1 MVEKKV
7 VSKPKGRRRIVEINS
22 ASRPG
27 RVRGTESVSEPC
39 SLCGSLDWETDDSR
53 GETTCGTCGYV
64 ALQNMIDPGAE
75 WTNHSDGDDRSRV
88 GAPTRIDLSDK
99 GLNTSIDRRDISAG
113 KHGMSAR
120 QARDWRR
127 RQVIDQRSKTR
138 DSRSRNLSQAMQFI
152 KNHGGLPAP
161 DSATG
166 RGPVQ
171 EVRRERLGDG
181 QVNSRGFR
189 GVRLRRCSG
198 GPHPK
203 KDRGRRR
210 GIRHVERSREEGAE
224 ADHPPRGEDARR
236 APRHRPRGIPREV
249 PL

>member
-99 GLNTSIDRRDISAG
+99 GLN
-113 KHGMSAR
+113 
-120 QARDWRR
+120 
-127 RQVIDQRSKTR
+127 
-138 DSRSRNLSQAMQFI
+138 LSLI
-152 KNHGGLPAP
+152 H
-161 DSATG
+161 
-166 RGPVQ
+166 
-171 EVRRERLGDG
+171 
-181 QVNSRGFR
+181 
-189 GVRLRRCSG
+189 
-198 GPHPK
+198 
-203 KDRGRRR
+203 
-210 GIRHVERSREEGAE
+210 I
-224 ADHPPRGEDARR
+224 
-236 APRHRPRGIPREV
+236 
-249 PL
+249 